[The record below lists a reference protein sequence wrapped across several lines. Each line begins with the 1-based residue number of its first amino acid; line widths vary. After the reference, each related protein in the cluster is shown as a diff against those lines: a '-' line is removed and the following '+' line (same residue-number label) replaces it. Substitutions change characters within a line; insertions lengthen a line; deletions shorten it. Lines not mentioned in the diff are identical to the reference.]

1 MCYFTYAFC
10 TSAYGTWLKQYS
22 ENMKV
27 LSWDKHLM
35 LVLLFPVH
43 WIQISC
49 FTKKSWTNQ
58 LTEFRDLQGF
68 HSDCFMSVSHW
79 SIHSWS
85 IASHSAESG
94 LCSQSWQRGWEVA
107 HPSRVC
113 SPSRLLQKWQKAR
126 QRKFSCVGTL
136 SVDMCWSSLEK
147 TDVLKC
153 FYTET
158 TLENF
163 CIPADRH
170 DSCGTKRE
178 EKWGV

>member
-58 LTEFRDLQGF
+58 LTEFRDLRGF

-79 SIHSWS
+79 CIHSWS
-85 IASHSAESG
+85 IPQSLSRELPLLPVLAAGVGGGTSQQSVQPLQAPSKVTESKTEKILLRRHP
-94 LCSQSWQRGWEVA
+94 LCGHVLKFPGEDGCVEIILHRDYFGEFLYSSWQPW
-107 HPSRVC
+107 
-113 SPSRLLQKWQKAR
+113 LLW
-126 QRKFSCVGTL
+126 
-136 SVDMCWSSLEK
+136 
-147 TDVLKC
+147 
-153 FYTET
+153 
-158 TLENF
+158 N
-163 CIPADRH
+163 
-170 DSCGTKRE
+170 
-178 EKWGV
+178 